1 MHAYVI
7 LNVIIHF
14 FMFSLASMH
23 AYLLLCYIEILVFV
37 CVCVCVC
44 VCVSVTSS
52 MLCILSAY
60 LYAVCMH
67 EIELSVTIVCV

>member
-7 LNVIIHF
+7 LNVIIHL

-23 AYLLLCYIEILVFV
+23 ACLLLCYIEILVF
-37 CVCVCVC
+37 VC

-67 EIELSVTIVCV
+67 EIELSVTIVCA